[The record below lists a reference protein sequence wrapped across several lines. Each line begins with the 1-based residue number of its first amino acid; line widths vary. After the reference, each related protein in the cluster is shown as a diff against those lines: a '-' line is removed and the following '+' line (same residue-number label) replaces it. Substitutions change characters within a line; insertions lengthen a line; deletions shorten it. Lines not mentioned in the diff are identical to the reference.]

1 MDPLF
6 FILAGA
12 GALALATSL
21 RILKEYERAV
31 VFRLGRA
38 RPTRGPGLIFLVP
51 FGVERMERVSLR
63 IIAMD
68 IPPQD
73 VITRDN
79 VSVKV
84 NAVLYFRVAN
94 PKRAIL
100 EIEDYLFAT
109 SQLAQT
115 TLRSVIGQAE
125 LDEVLAEREKFNQIL
140 RDIIDQGTDA
150 WGIDVTG
157 VEVKD
162 VDLPGEMKRAI
173 ARQAEAER
181 ERRAKVINAQGE
193 LQAASDLRSA
203 ARQLSEYPASLQLRF
218 LQTATEIAAENNS
231 TTLFPLP
238 VELGPMGGLFKGF
251 AGTADEARVADDAAP
266 APAGERALEG
276 SEGAPRLPRAE
287 EAADVS
293 EAAVEPEGGAK
304 RARCRRL
311 TTAGTVRAGPVPPS
325 AVPRFPRRSRR
336 SSSNGSSGAPRISSS
351 AVRHRSAGS
360 SGRARSCRSAR
371 RSDSRSAT
379 FGRRWPRSRPNRSSP
394 TRPRTTVS
402 PAGSPAPRS

>member
-6 FILAGA
+6 YILTGA

-38 RPTRGPGLIFLVP
+38 RPMRGPGLIFLVP

-94 PKRAIL
+94 PRRAIL

-140 RDIIDQGTDA
+140 RDIIDQGTNA

-193 LQAASDLRSA
+193 LQAASDLRAA

-238 VELGPMGGLFKGF
+238 VDFGPLSGLFEAATRG
-251 AGTADEARVADDAAP
+251 AGSGKEDASESETSVEAERTLATSAD
-266 APAGERALEG
+266 
-276 SEGAPRLPRAE
+276 APRLPRGA
-287 EAADVS
+287 AADAGAGEAS
-293 EAAVEPEGGAK
+293 EATAREGVDAALESEAV
-304 RARCRRL
+304 ARERDA
-311 TTAGTVRAGPVPPS
+311 AG
-325 AVPRFPRRSRR
+325 
-336 SSSNGSSGAPRISSS
+336 
-351 AVRHRSAGS
+351 
-360 SGRARSCRSAR
+360 
-371 RSDSRSAT
+371 
-379 FGRRWPRSRPNRSSP
+379 
-394 TRPRTTVS
+394 
-402 PAGSPAPRS
+402 